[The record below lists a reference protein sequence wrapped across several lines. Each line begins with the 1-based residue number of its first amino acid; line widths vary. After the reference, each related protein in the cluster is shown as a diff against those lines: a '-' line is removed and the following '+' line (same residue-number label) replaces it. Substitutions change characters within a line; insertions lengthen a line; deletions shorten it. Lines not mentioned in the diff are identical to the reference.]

1 MTVRERLRAQ
11 LQAYDDDAWSALANR
26 GLLRRARKDLELA
39 APTVVED
46 GEDVLRVQVGSHVVV
61 LDARGPAQAAC
72 SCPSSGPCQH
82 LLAAG
87 IWLSGGPD
95 DTSPPAHEELLRFD
109 AAALSAHAGRAGHRW
124 AAQYVTDLDLLHD
137 VRVTSGR
144 HTVIAFTSP
153 RVTFRYMGGGLEA
166 LVPDTRLPSLEK
178 YQVAAVLAY
187 QRAHGVEPEPVAAP
201 ARRAAAPEPLE
212 PSRAR
217 LREATTRLL
226 ADTVRLGLS
235 HLSSSVQERFET
247 VAVWAQGA
255 SYFRLALLLRRL
267 ADHVELLLVRSA
279 HADESRLL
287 DEVATAY
294 ALVAALDRAARQGSA
309 PAHLVGRA
317 RNRYDTV
324 RRLELIG
331 LGSLPWHAPSGYR
344 GLTTLFWWPAETRFL
359 SLTDARPDTLG
370 GWDPRTRHTAAG
382 PWQGLSSPAAAAGA
396 RVQLVDAQL
405 SASGRLS
412 GTERTHAVTTPLDG
426 AALRAELPVVAD
438 FGPLSQP
445 LAERAR
451 LLAPPERLLDW
462 AVLAP
467 ATVGETTFDP
477 ASQSLS
483 WPVADAAG
491 VTVRLTV
498 SWSDLT
504 AAAVQR
510 LERMVARG
518 VAPGTLLVCR
528 LRSSAGSLTGE
539 LLSLVHPDRSSL
551 GEPVEE
557 LHFGDASRRPG
568 PPPPGRAGSPSAS
581 LGDGATRLPREL
593 SDLTSWHRRLAERG
607 TSAASAT
614 APARELDALHARLRA
629 VGLVVFAPVPTDDPI
644 GEAAPDLA
652 HLLLTSRFVA
662 LQVQASLAGRAD
674 G

>member
-1 MTVRERLRAQ
+1 MTVRERLQTQ
-11 LQAYDDDAWSALANR
+11 LRAYDDDAWAALANR
-26 GLLRRARKDLELA
+26 GLLRRARKDLELTT
-39 APTVVED
+39 PTVVED
-46 GEDVLRVQVGSHVVV
+46 GEDVVRVQVGSHVVA
-61 LDARGPAQAAC
+61 LDARGPAQATC

-82 LLAAG
+82 LLTAG
-87 IWLSGGPD
+87 IWLAGGADGTNPSAHD
-95 DTSPPAHEELLRFD
+95 DLLRFD

-124 AAQYVTDLDLLHD
+124 AVQYVTDLDLLHD
-137 VRVTSGR
+137 ASVTSGR

-217 LREATTRLL
+217 LREATARLL
-226 ADTVRLGLS
+226 ADTIRLGLS
-235 HLSSSVQERFET
+235 HLSPSVQERFET

-294 ALVAALDRAARQGSA
+294 ALVAALDLAARQGSA

-344 GLTTLFWWPAETRFL
+344 GLTTLFWWPAGARFL

-370 GWDPRTRHTAAG
+370 GWDPRTRHAAAG

-426 AALRAELPVVAD
+426 AELLAELPVVAD
-438 FGPLSQP
+438 FGRLAQP
-445 LAERAR
+445 LAQRAR
-451 LLAPPERLLDW
+451 LLAPPEPLLDW

-467 ATVGETTFDP
+467 TTVGDTVFD
-477 ASQSLS
+477 AARQSLS

-491 VTVRLTV
+491 VMVWLRV

-510 LERMVARG
+510 LERLVARG
-518 VAPGTLLVCR
+518 LAPDTLLVCR
-528 LRSSAGSLTGE
+528 LRSTAGSLTGE
-539 LLSLVHPDRSSL
+539 LLSLVHPARPAL

-557 LHFGDASRRPG
+557 LHFGEASPAAAL
-568 PPPPGRAGSPSAS
+568 PPARRAGSPAVP
-581 LGDGATRLPREL
+581 LGQDTARLPREL

-607 TSAASAT
+607 TSAASPS

-629 VGLVVFAPVPTDDPI
+629 VGLLVFAPVPGGLSPEDP
-644 GEAAPDLA
+644 GTDLA
-652 HLLLTSRFVA
+652 HQLLVSRFVA
-662 LQVQASLAGRAD
+662 LQVQSSLTGPVD
-674 G
+674 D